1 MSTLGIL
8 VSVYISRSNLGTI
21 HTDHDRNGCL
31 LPQGL
36 GLHTEDGPKI
46 SSFQAFGSILNQTAG
61 LPLTGA
67 ESLLRVLS
75 VSWWVGFG
83 LQGFEGDGLGSQLPP
98 KMWHQDLKHVA

>member
-1 MSTLGIL
+1 M
-8 VSVYISRSNLGTI
+8 SVYISWSNLGTI
-21 HTDHDRNGCL
+21 HTNHERNDGRL
-31 LPQGL
+31 LKPQGL

-61 LPLTGA
+61 LPLTCA

-83 LQGFEGDGLGSQLPP
+83 LQGFMVECVSEGFR
-98 KMWHQDLKHVA
+98 V